1 MKFVL
6 ELSWLWK
13 SIAII
18 ILVIAFCEI
27 CALLICKLIK
37 RKFSKNSNYYCCRCH
52 CRNRFGNCFAF
63 TNAEFVKFKFI
74 VYIKAV
80 SLQLRDSF
88 SFIHLIKVIM
98 FCFIH
103 P

>member
-27 CALLICKLIK
+27 CALLICKLMK
-37 RKFSKNSNYYCCRCH
+37 RKLSKKTAIIIAVVATVATGLAIVLLSQTPSLINSNLPKYLA
-52 CRNRFGNCFAF
+52 NFPNF
-63 TNAEFVKFKFI
+63 TGIPACSLVK
-74 VYIKAV
+74 
-80 SLQLRDSF
+80 
-88 SFIHLIKVIM
+88 
-98 FCFIH
+98 
-103 P
+103 

>member
-27 CALLICKLIK
+27 CALLICKLMK
-37 RKFSKNSNYYCCRCH
+37 RKFSKKTAIIIAVVATVATGLAIVFVCNKDNHLLCRWE
-52 CRNRFGNCFAF
+52 R
-63 TNAEFVKFKFI
+63 K
-74 VYIKAV
+74 
-80 SLQLRDSF
+80 SF
-88 SFIHLIKVIM
+88 SEERSDKIKT
-98 FCFIH
+98 

>member
-27 CALLICKLIK
+27 CALLICKLMK
-37 RKFSKNSNYYCCRCH
+37 RKFSKKTAIIIAVVATVATGLAIVLLS
-52 CRNRFGNCFAF
+52 
-63 TNAEFVKFKFI
+63 NAEFVKFKFI
-74 VYIKAV
+74 VYIKSCLAV
-80 SLQLRDSF
+80 EARQL
-88 SFIHLIKVIM
+88 
-98 FCFIH
+98 
-103 P
+103 